1 MLGAL
6 LPRRE
11 RLSDVLSDERLEEGS
26 RQRLLL
32 AATLLQLLKAHPTA
46 ALDAATIEPLVVDD
60 NKKLRSL
67 VLDETAESQ
76 GGKPTGNA

>member
-26 RQRLLL
+26 RQRLLS
-32 AATLLQLLKAHPTA
+32 AATLLQLRNTQPIPLLLQELDLTHYASNFIILTA
-46 ALDAATIEPLVVDD
+46 LLA
-60 NKKLRSL
+60 
-67 VLDETAESQ
+67 
-76 GGKPTGNA
+76 